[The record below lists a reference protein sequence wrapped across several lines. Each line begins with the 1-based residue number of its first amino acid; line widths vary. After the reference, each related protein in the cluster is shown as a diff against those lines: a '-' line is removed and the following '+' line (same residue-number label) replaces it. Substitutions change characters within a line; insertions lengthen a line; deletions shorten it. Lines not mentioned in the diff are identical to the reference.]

1 MIKATTKIE
10 TKIPNPNPALKIPS
24 ITEQLVLKNE
34 IPIMVA
40 SNMLLFF
47 MIISL
52 MFTQISLKLFKSI
65 LHVFLN

>member
-10 TKIPNPNPALKIPS
+10 TKMPNPKPALKIPS

-34 IPIMVA
+34 TPIMVTG
-40 SNMLLFF
+40 NMLLFF

-52 MFTQISLKLFKSI
+52 VFTQISLNLFKSI